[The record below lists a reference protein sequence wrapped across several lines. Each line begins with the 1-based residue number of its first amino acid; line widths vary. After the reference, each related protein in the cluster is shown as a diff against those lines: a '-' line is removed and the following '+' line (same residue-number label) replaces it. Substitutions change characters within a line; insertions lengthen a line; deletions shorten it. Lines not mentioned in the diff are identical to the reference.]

1 MVCPVCGSDEA
12 IILKNKLIKGKN
24 KEIREFLLKC
34 DECGSVYNER
44 ISQDNP
50 KPFRLIISEHED
62 THKIFI
68 DLFPDEQLA
77 VGDFLMSELGKVKI
91 TSLELEGEKR
101 VKKAIARDVKTI
113 WASSEEIPARF
124 GVSIDLHG
132 KVASFKCETERD
144 FKIAV
149 DDIEIDLESNIVYKN
164 SVPVELTALEYRLLL
179 IFANNKGVLLSR
191 SQILDKIWDIDGN
204 FVEDNTLTVDIK
216 RLREKLGKSI
226 NIETVRGIGYRV
238 D

>member
-12 IILKNKLIKGKN
+12 VILKNKLIKGKN
-24 KEIREFLLKC
+24 KEIREL
-34 DECGSVYNER
+34 
-44 ISQDNP
+44 
-50 KPFRLIISEHED
+50 
-62 THKIFI
+62 
-68 DLFPDEQLA
+68 QLV

-101 VKKAIARDVKTI
+101 VKKAIAKDVKTI

-149 DDIEIDLESNIVYKN
+149 DDILKIDKYIARVHVIKTEERK
-164 SVPVELTALEYRLLL
+164 TT
-179 IFANNKGVLLSR
+179 KGYAKARV
-191 SQILDKIWDIDGN
+191 
-204 FVEDNTLTVDIK
+204 IK
-216 RLREKLGKSI
+216 RVYAKPVKFNNYDYDLTKFIVQAKPLNKHKS
-226 NIETVRGIGYRV
+226 
-238 D
+238 

>member
-34 DECGSVYNER
+34 DDCGSVYNER

-101 VKKAIARDVKTI
+101 VKKAIARDVK
-113 WASSEEIPARF
+113 PFGHHLKRF
-124 GVSIDLHG
+124 LH
-132 KVASFKCETERD
+132 V
-144 FKIAV
+144 
-149 DDIEIDLESNIVYKN
+149 LEFPLTCMEKSLHSNVKQN
-164 SVPVELTALEYRLLL
+164 VT
-179 IFANNKGVLLSR
+179 SR
-191 SQILDKIWDIDGN
+191 
-204 FVEDNTLTVDIK
+204 
-216 RLREKLGKSI
+216 
-226 NIETVRGIGYRV
+226 
-238 D
+238 

>member
-68 DLFPDEQLA
+68 DLFPDEPLA

-149 DDIEIDLESNIVYKN
+149 DDFQTHIHADFIAELHCIAHASFNVVKLNDVSLNI
-164 SVPVELTALEYRLLL
+164 SFCRT
-179 IFANNKGVLLSR
+179 
-191 SQILDKIWDIDGN
+191 
-204 FVEDNTLTVDIK
+204 
-216 RLREKLGKSI
+216 
-226 NIETVRGIGYRV
+226 NIQ
-238 D
+238 

>member
-1 MVCPVCGSDEA
+1 MMRRKRERGENMACPVCGSEDA
-12 IILKNKLIKGKN
+12 IILKNKEINAKA

-34 DECGSVYNER
+34 EDCGSVYKER

-50 KPFRLIISEHED
+50 KPYRLIISEHED

-68 DLFPDEQLA
+68 DLFPEEELA
-77 VGDFLMSELGKVKI
+77 VGDFLLSELGKVKI

-101 VKKAIARDVKTI
+101 VKKAIAKDVKTI

-144 FKIAV
+144 FKISV
-149 DDIEIDLESNIVYKN
+149 DDIIKIDKYIARVHVIKTEERK
-164 SVPVELTALEYRLLL
+164 TT
-179 IFANNKGVLLSR
+179 KGYAKAKV
-191 SQILDKIWDIDGN
+191 
-204 FVEDNTLTVDIK
+204 IK
-216 RLREKLGKSI
+216 RVYAKPVKFNHFDYDLTKFIVSVKPLNK
-226 NIETVRGIGYRV
+226 
-238 D
+238 

>member
-12 IILKNKLIKGKN
+12 VILKNKIITAKN

-34 DECGSVYNER
+34 DECGSVYKER

-50 KPFRLIISEHED
+50 KPYRLIISEHED

-68 DLFPDEQLA
+68 DLFPDEELK
-77 VGDFLMSELGKVKI
+77 VGDFLLSELGKVKI
-91 TSLELEGEKR
+91 TSLELDEDKR
-101 VKKAIARDVKTI
+101 VQKAIADDVRTI

-132 KVASFKCETERD
+132 KVDSFKCETERD

-149 DDIEIDLESNIVYKN
+149 DDILKIDKYVARVHVIKKKKRK
-164 SVPVELTALEYRLLL
+164 TTKG
-179 IFANNKGVLLSR
+179 FAKAKV
-191 SQILDKIWDIDGN
+191 
-204 FVEDNTLTVDIK
+204 IK
-216 RLREKLGKSI
+216 RVYAKPVKLNHFDYDLTKYIVQAKKLKKKPSKK
-226 NIETVRGIGYRV
+226 
-238 D
+238 

>member
-12 IILKNKLIKGKN
+12 VILKNKLIKGKN

-68 DLFPDEQLA
+68 DLFPDEQLV

-101 VKKAIARDVKTI
+101 VKKAIACQNHL
-113 WASSEEIPARF
+113 
-124 GVSIDLHG
+124 G
-132 KVASFKCETERD
+132 
-144 FKIAV
+144 
-149 DDIEIDLESNIVYKN
+149 
-164 SVPVELTALEYRLLL
+164 
-179 IFANNKGVLLSR
+179 
-191 SQILDKIWDIDGN
+191 IL
-204 FVEDNTLTVDIK
+204 
-216 RLREKLGKSI
+216 
-226 NIETVRGIGYRV
+226 
-238 D
+238 

>member
-12 IILKNKLIKGKN
+12 VILKNKIIKAKS

-34 DECGSVYNER
+34 DECGSVYKER
-44 ISQDNP
+44 IAQDNP

-62 THKIFI
+62 THKILI
-68 DLFPDEQLA
+68 DLFPDEELA

-101 VKKAIARDVKTI
+101 VKKAIAGDVKTI

-149 DDIEIDLESNIVYKN
+149 DDILKIDKYVAR
-164 SVPVELTALEYRLLL
+164 VHV
-179 IFANNKGVLLSR
+179 
-191 SQILDKIWDIDGN
+191 
-204 FVEDNTLTVDIK
+204 IK
-216 RLREKLGKSI
+216 TEARKK
-226 NIETVRGIGYRV
+226 TK
-238 D
+238 

>member
-91 TSLELEGEKR
+91 TSLELEGEN
-101 VKKAIARDVKTI
+101 
-113 WASSEEIPARF
+113 EEIPARF

-149 DDIEIDLESNIVYKN
+149 DDILKIDKYVARVHVIKTEERK
-164 SVPVELTALEYRLLL
+164 TT
-179 IFANNKGVLLSR
+179 KGYAKAKV
-191 SQILDKIWDIDGN
+191 
-204 FVEDNTLTVDIK
+204 IK
-216 RLREKLGKSI
+216 RVYAKPVKFNHFDYDLTKYIVQAKPLNKHKS
-226 NIETVRGIGYRV
+226 
-238 D
+238 

>member
-149 DDIEIDLESNIVYKN
+149 DDILKIDKYIARVHVIKTEERK
-164 SVPVELTALEYRLLL
+164 TT
-179 IFANNKGVLLSR
+179 KGYAKAKV
-191 SQILDKIWDIDGN
+191 
-204 FVEDNTLTVDIK
+204 IK
-216 RLREKLGKSI
+216 RVYAKPVKFNHFDYDLTKYIVQAKPLNKHKS
-226 NIETVRGIGYRV
+226 
-238 D
+238 